1 MTAPVHGEQ
10 RRLLALDGGGIR
22 GIITLGVLERLEAML
37 RQQADDPKLV
47 LGEWFDYI
55 AGTSTGAIIAAGL
68 ACGMSV
74 ADIQELYRDLGER
87 MFKKPFVVKRL
98 WAKYTSE
105 PLTDELKRIFGEHT
119 SFGDP
124 SLRCL
129 LMLVLR
135 NASTDSPWP
144 LSNNPR
150 AMFSEATESN
160 LDLPLW
166 QLVRAST
173 AAPTFFN
180 PEEIRIGGR
189 PHQFVDGGV
198 TSYNNPAFQ
207 LFLMATIDAYRLR
220 WATGT
225 DQMLLVSVGTGFSP
239 KANEN
244 LKQSSMNLSY
254 NAVNVPSALMFAAL
268 NQQDILCRVFGECRF
283 GHELELKLGDLHAE
297 PGPVPEKL
305 FAYLRYNVELTCPE
319 LTTMGLGD
327 IDPDNVLKLDS
338 VAHLDSLERIGER
351 LGETVSPEH
360 FMGYV

>member
-1 MTAPVHGEQ
+1 MIHPNQ
-10 RRLLALDGGGIR
+10 KRLLALDGGGIR
-22 GIITLGVLERLEAML
+22 GIITLGVLKHMETML
-37 RQQADDPKLV
+37 REQTGDQSLV

-68 ACGMSV
+68 ARGMSV
-74 ADIQELYRDLGER
+74 ADIQKLYRDLGEK

-105 PLTDELKRIFGEHT
+105 PLAAELKRIFGEHT

-207 LFLMATIDAYRLR
+207 LFLMATLDAYRLR

-225 DQMLLVSVGTGFSP
+225 ERMLVVSIGTGFSP

-244 LKQSSMNLSY
+244 LKQSSMNLGY

-268 NQQDILCRVFGECRF
+268 NQQDILCRVLGDCRV
-283 GHELELKLGDLHAE
+283 GHHLDLELGDLRGE
-297 PGPVPEKL
+297 PGPANKKL
-305 FAYLRYNVELTCPE
+305 FTYLRYNVALTRP
-319 LTTMGLGD
+319 GLDSLGIND
-327 IDPDNVLKLDS
+327 IDPAGVLKLDS
-338 VAHLDSLERIGER
+338 IDHMDELERIGDR
-351 LGETVSPEH
+351 LGSELVPQHLEG
-360 FMGYV
+360 FV

>member
-1 MTAPVHGEQ
+1 MINPNQ
-10 RRLLALDGGGIR
+10 KRLLALDGGGIR
-22 GIITLGVLERLEAML
+22 GVITLGVLARMETML
-37 RQQADDPKLV
+37 REQTEDQTLV
-47 LGEWFDYI
+47 LGDWFDYI
-55 AGTSTGAIIAAGL
+55 GGTSTGAIIATGL
-68 ACGMSV
+68 ASGMSV
-74 ADIQELYRDLGER
+74 AEIEKLYRDLGER

-105 PLTDELKRIFGEHT
+105 PLTAELKQIFGEHT
-119 SFGDP
+119 RFGDP

-144 LSNNPR
+144 LSNNPQ
-150 AMFSEATESN
+150 AMFNEATESN

-180 PEEIRIGGR
+180 PEEIYIGGR

-225 DQMLLVSVGTGFSP
+225 DRMLLVSVGTGFSP

-244 LKQSSMNLSY
+244 LKQSSMNLGY

-283 GHELELKLGDLHAE
+283 GHELELELGDLHAE

-305 FAYLRYNVELTCPE
+305 FAYLRYNVALTRSG
-319 LTTMGLGD
+319 LNVMGLGD
-327 IDPDNVLKLDS
+327 IDPNSVLKLDS
-338 VAHLDSLERIGER
+338 VAHLDALERIGER
-351 LGETVSPEH
+351 IGETVSPEQ